1 MLANKVRAAREA
13 RCADSERNR
22 DALAPRARACLCVI
36 LRGLC
41 CVSPSPQRTLRIGTM
56 MTTTASKTADSLGWS
71 LRVGQSL
78 PDGRAEHLPPATT
91 DCCRRCGAFVSW
103 DVVQVQRTIF
113 SPPCRILSG
122 IGRGVRRKAT
132 RCVRALE
139 RSPPPLIASGVC
151 RGFVPYSIC
160 SHFFPTPVKTG
171 LPAFNECVACLRV
184 VCP

>member
-91 DCCRRCGAFVSW
+91 DCCRRCGVFRVVGRCASSADDFLAAVSYFIRHW
-103 DVVQVQRTIF
+103 ERGAAEGHAVCACARAVPPPP
-113 SPPCRILSG
+113 SPHCL
-122 IGRGVRRKAT
+122 RRSPRVCAVFHLQSFFPDTCENWAT
-132 RCVRALE
+132 RL
-139 RSPPPLIASGVC
+139 
-151 RGFVPYSIC
+151 
-160 SHFFPTPVKTG
+160 
-171 LPAFNECVACLRV
+171 
-184 VCP
+184 